1 MVRPLSSA
9 AASSTIQMQ
18 CIFKG
23 FEKMN
28 RLASL
33 LFCACVAGGAL
44 TANAADVSGNVTM
57 ATDYRFRGISQ
68 LTGQFSPAIQG
79 GFDFATDMGFYV
91 GTWASN
97 VNFSGG
103 AIETDFTASFKGT
116 IGDGL
121 GYDIGVLY
129 YGYPKD
135 YSADLG
141 YTEVYTSATFKGA
154 KIRRQLLRQLLRWHR
169 QVLLPVHRIRIDV
182 MKNLSLSLHYG
193 YNSFDTDK
201 FLGNS
206 DHYSD
211 WKVGLSSRARP
222 SRWTSRAGCSAPFQV
237 SSSRCGQ
244 TGRRPRA
251 RLPERRTR
259 VRVHRSRR

>member
-1 MVRPLSSA
+1 
-9 AASSTIQMQ
+9 
-18 CIFKG
+18 
-23 FEKMN
+23 MN

-103 AIETDFTASFKGT
+103 AIETDLYGGFKGT

-154 KIRRQLLRQLLRWHR
+154 KIG
-169 QVLLPVHRIRIDV
+169 VNYSDNYFGGTGKFYYPYIEYGFDV

-211 WKVGLSSRARP
+211 WKVGLSTTQLGVTLGLAYVDTDLDNDQDCFGDKHLCAATAVFSI
-222 SRWTSRAGCSAPFQV
+222 SKS
-237 SSSRCGQ
+237 
-244 TGRRPRA
+244 
-251 RLPERRTR
+251 L
-259 VRVHRSRR
+259 